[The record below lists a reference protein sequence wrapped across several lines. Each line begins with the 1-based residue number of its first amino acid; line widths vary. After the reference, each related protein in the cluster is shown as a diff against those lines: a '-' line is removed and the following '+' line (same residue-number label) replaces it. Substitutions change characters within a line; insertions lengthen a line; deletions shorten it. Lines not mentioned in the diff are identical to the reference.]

1 MKGEPFWAM
10 LAHSP
15 LTGLFMVISE
25 AVVPHRLTPSGMWVV
40 NTQGK
45 SVLAAN
51 SWKAFRK
58 PEKLRH
64 SPQTLTRTWSTSTV
78 FLITPL
84 FRIVKYL

>member
-25 AVVPHRLTPSGMWVV
+25 AVVPHRLTPSEMWAV

-45 SVLAAN
+45 PVLAPN
-51 SWKAFRK
+51 SWKVFRK

-64 SPQTLTRTWSTSTV
+64 SPQTLTPT
-78 FLITPL
+78 
-84 FRIVKYL
+84 